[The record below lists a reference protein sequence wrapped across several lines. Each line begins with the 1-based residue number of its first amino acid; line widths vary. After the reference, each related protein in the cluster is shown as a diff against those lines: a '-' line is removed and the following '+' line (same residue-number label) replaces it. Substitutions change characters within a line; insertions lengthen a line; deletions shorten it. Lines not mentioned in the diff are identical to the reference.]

1 VLSVVITVK
10 NRNEHFTRTFA
21 SVATQEPGVPFEIVY
36 VDFASEEDFGECLTK
51 MIGQYRDL
59 FSDSLVK
66 IKRVVLEGK
75 HPFNSG
81 KAKNLAV
88 PFLDPMSDV
97 ISFSDIDVFLGMDY
111 HRHWASL
118 VKKDVF
124 YSSRVQETT
133 SQSSRRLS
141 PKINYGNMVVM
152 RESFVN
158 VGGFDEEN
166 PTWGGDDDDI
176 IHRLKLS
183 GLREINPHSFFD
195 ARHTSIVHGDDL
207 RLPFLESHV
216 RTSQNT
222 QEKFKRIYEKTDPLN
237 RSFLRFYN
245 DNIERIRCEV
255 SYGA

>member
-1 VLSVVITVK
+1 MLTVAITVK
-10 NRNEHFTRTFA
+10 NRNSHFVRTFS
-21 SVATQEPGVPFEIVY
+21 SVVTQEPDAPFEIVY
-36 VDFASEEDFGECLTK
+36 VDYASEEDFGSCLQE
-51 MIGQYRDL
+51 MIEQYRPL
-59 FSDSLVK
+59 FSSSLVR
-66 IKRVVLEGK
+66 IKRVVLEGND
-75 HPFNSG
+75 PFNSG

-88 PFLDPMSDV
+88 PFLDPSTDV

-111 HRHWASL
+111 HRYWLPLARRG
-118 VKKDVF
+118 VF

-133 SQSSRRLS
+133 TQPSRRLS
-141 PKINYGNMVVM
+141 PKINYGNMIVE
-152 RESFVN
+152 RESFVS

-207 RLPFLESHV
+207 RLAFLESQTK
-216 RTSQNT
+216 TSQNT
-222 QEKFKRIYEKTDPLN
+222 QEKFKRIYEKTSSLN

-245 DNIERIRCEV
+245 DNIQRIRCEV
-255 SYGA
+255 AYGA